1 MDEALRTQAAR
12 LLGQPPAAAEAVA
25 GGGNSRLFRLED
37 RAGRRYALKVYPSR
51 QHDPRDRLGAEFTAL
66 SFLHRH
72 GVREVPAAL
81 ACDQEH
87 GLALYEWIEGA
98 RVAGPDDGDIDAA
111 LAFARRLRALGSA
124 GDELPLAS
132 EACLSGGEILA
143 QLHRRLDRL
152 ATVPEL
158 AALLTGRLIPLRERA
173 AEGAQAG
180 YRRLGRD
187 FDTPLPPALRCLSP
201 SDFGFHNALRRDDGS
216 LVFLDFEYFGWDDP
230 VKLTADFIQ
239 HPGMALDAA
248 LADRFVA
255 GACALYGDEDGFAAR
270 LGLLAPLI
278 GLRWALILLN
288 EFLPERWSAR
298 QFAGFTDRAA
308 VLDRQRGKAMRQ
320 LDRVD
325 AWLRERRP

>member
-12 LLGQPPAAAEAVA
+12 LLGQDPAVAEAVA

-37 RAGRRYALKVYPSR
+37 RAGRAYALKVYPPR
-51 QHDPRDRLGAEFTAL
+51 HHDPRDRLGAEFTAL
-66 SFLHRH
+66 SFLRDH
-72 GVREVPAAL
+72 GVDEVPAAL
-81 ACDQEH
+81 ACDRDH
-87 GLALYEWIEGA
+87 GLALYQWIEGA
-98 RVAGPDDGDIDAA
+98 RVTSPGPDDIDAA
-111 LAFARRLRALGSA
+111 LAFARRLRALGPMGA
-124 GDELPLAS
+124 ELPLAS

-143 QLHRRLDRL
+143 QLSRRLDRL
-152 ATVPEL
+152 ATVPAL
-158 AALLTGRLIPLRERA
+158 DALLGDRLLPLRARA
-173 AEGAQAG
+173 TEAAQAG

-187 FDTPLPPALRCLSP
+187 FDAPLAPELRCLSP
-201 SDFGFHNALRRDDGS
+201 SDFGFHNALRRADGR

-239 HPGMALDAA
+239 HPGMALDPA

-255 GACALYGDEDGFAAR
+255 GAGALYGAEEDFAAR

-298 QFAGFTDRAA
+298 PFADCADRAA

-320 LDRVD
+320 LDRVE
-325 AWLRERRP
+325 AWLRERGT